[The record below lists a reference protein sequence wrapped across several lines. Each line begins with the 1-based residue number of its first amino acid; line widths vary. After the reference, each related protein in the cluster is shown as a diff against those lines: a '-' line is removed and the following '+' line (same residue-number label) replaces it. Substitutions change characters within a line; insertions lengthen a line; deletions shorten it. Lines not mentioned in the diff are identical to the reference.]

1 MVGGPTGG
9 DSLTGSPELFG
20 TYAIQSLIGRGSF
33 SSVFRAQ
40 LQGQYGFRK
49 QVALKVLR
57 HRLERTD
64 EQVSADFLNEARLGA
79 SIRHPNLVDFYEC
92 GRVGDRLY
100 IAMELVD
107 GPDLGQ
113 VLQMVPDPIPPLS
126 DDLIVTLAM
135 QLARGL
141 KALHEAT
148 HDGKPIMAVHRDFK
162 PGNILLSPHGTSKI
176 TDYGIVRFAADFY
189 EPDQTEGLRGSPL
202 YMSPEQARG
211 EELTQASDIFS
222 FGVTVL
228 EMING
233 APVFREDTVS
243 RIVDRVRSADA
254 TAALLTAR
262 SQFPQLVTVLEGCL
276 LPDPASRI
284 PTGRALVEALKD
296 IEPPPFGEE
305 LITDLAV
312 ETYGYLEIHQAS
324 LWNRPIAKFWAT
336 LVDDEEESVSI
347 QLVGFGGVQED
358 RVADLEQVLADADAA
373 EDARIDGELQA
384 PESTAVEAATAVTG
398 VTPDPGPPAKP
409 RRVLLP
415 WAVAGVAVLLMLLL
429 LALPRLWTAPD
440 VGDAPGV
447 DGGAASGG
455 TAGPVVM
462 LEEDGADIED
472 AGEPIKGTDQD
483 AVGEE
488 EVETPGAAMPIDPVV
503 TAGGDEPTTPPAPEQ
518 DGADDGA
525 AEVPPA
531 ATGNDEV
538 ADVSPTGEGPPRLH
552 HTPVTRGIRGKDIRF
567 VVDVDPAGGYR
578 STVWYRGVPGGAWE
592 TRKIDG
598 GSDGTLTVVIPA
610 GVWLDQN
617 STEVEYFI
625 EVAGPG
631 GLARA
636 GSAVRPFRFRL
647 Y

>member
-1 MVGGPTGG
+1 MVDGPSGG
-9 DSLTGSPELFG
+9 DSLTGAPDLFG

-57 HRLERTD
+57 HRLKNAD
-64 EQVSADFLNEARLGA
+64 ETVSADFLNEARLGA
-79 SIRHPNLVDFYEC
+79 SIRHPNLVEFYEC

-113 VLQMVPDPIPPLS
+113 LLQLVPDPLPPLS
-126 DDLIVTLAM
+126 DELVITLAM

-141 KALHEAT
+141 KALHLAT
-148 HDGKPIMAVHRDFK
+148 HDGKPILAIHRDFK
-162 PGNILLSPHGTSKI
+162 PGNILLSPHGLAKI

-211 EELTQASDIFS
+211 EPLTQASDIFS

-228 EMING
+228 EMITG

-243 RIVDRVRSADA
+243 RIVDRVQHADA
-254 TAALLTAR
+254 GAALLVAR
-262 SQFPQLVTVLEGCL
+262 AQFPQLVAVLEDCL

-284 PTGRALVEALKD
+284 PHGGALVEALKD

-305 LITDLAV
+305 LITDMAV
-312 ETYGYLEIHQAS
+312 ETYGLLEIQQAS
-324 LWNRPIAKFWAT
+324 MWNRPVAKFWAT

-347 QLVGFGGVQED
+347 QLVGFGGAQED
-358 RVADLEQVLADADAA
+358 RVADLEQVLAEADAA
-373 EDARIDGELQA
+373 ENARVDAEESSSG
-384 PESTAVEAATAVTG
+384 STAIQAAVAPAAG
-398 VTPDPGPPAKP
+398 RRPPRALTP
-409 RRVLLP
+409 
-415 WAVAGVAVLLMLLL
+415 WIVAGVALVLVLIL
-429 LALPRLWTAPD
+429 LALPRLRSVP
-440 VGDAPGV
+440 GDEEEPTPAVEVRPAEPATPTPGVADADAAVEPGV
-447 DGGAASGG
+447 DDA
-455 TAGPVVM
+455 PP
-462 LEEDGADIED
+462 EP
-472 AGEPIKGTDQD
+472 AGEP
-483 AVGEE
+483 
-488 EVETPGAAMPIDPVV
+488 VETPPGESAVEPANPPVPEPPVDAGTGAN
-503 TAGGDEPTTPPAPEQ
+503 PPAPE
-518 DGADDGA
+518 
-525 AEVPPA
+525 AETVDVEETPAEPA
-531 ATGNDEV
+531 AGQ
-538 ADVSPTGEGPPRLH
+538 GPPRLN
-552 HTPVTRGIRGKDIRF
+552 HTPVARGIRGKDIRF
-567 VVDVDPAGGYR
+567 TVGVDPAGSYR
-578 STVWYRGVPGGAWE
+578 STVWFRGVPGGSWQ

-598 GSDGTLTVVIPA
+598 GEDGTLTVVIPA

-631 GLARA
+631 GLARS
-636 GSAVRPFRFRL
+636 GSAVKPYRFRL

>member
-1 MVGGPTGG
+1 MGSGITGG
-9 DSLTGSPELFG
+9 DSLTGAPELFG

-57 HRLERTD
+57 HRLHRTD

-79 SIRHPNLVDFYEC
+79 SIRHPNLVEFYEC

-113 VLQMVPDPIPPLS
+113 LMQLVPETLPPLT

-141 KALHEAT
+141 KSLHEAT
-148 HDGKPIMAVHRDFK
+148 HDGKPIQAIHRDFK
-162 PGNILLSPHGTSKI
+162 PGNILLSPHGLAKI

-189 EPDQTEGLRGSPL
+189 EPDETEGLRGSPL

-211 EELTQASDIFS
+211 EPLTQASDVFS

-243 RIVDRVRSADA
+243 RIVDRVRHADA
-254 TAALLTAR
+254 SSALLTAR
-262 SQFPQLVTVLEGCL
+262 SQFPELVSVLEGCL

-284 PTGRALVEALKD
+284 PHGGALVEALKD
-296 IEPPPFGEE
+296 VEPPPFGEE
-305 LITDLAV
+305 LISNLAV
-312 ETYGYLEIHQAS
+312 ECYGFLEIQQAS
-324 LWNRPIAKFWAT
+324 MWNRPIAKFWAT

-347 QLVGFGGVQED
+347 QLVGFGEPQDD
-358 RVADLEQVLADADAA
+358 RVTDLEQVMADADAA
-373 EDARIDGELQA
+373 EDQRVLGDGSSASEVVPPVTSADAEAA
-384 PESTAVEAATAVTG
+384 PEPAAIPPPRRPLLPWLVAILAVTALVVLIVLPRLRTSPGDPDEVSDAPVEAAPPPEGTTLPAEP
-398 VTPDPGPPAKP
+398 VTPVVTDADPGPVPDVPEPAHSAVP
-409 RRVLLP
+409 GEPGHVENLP
-415 WAVAGVAVLLMLLL
+415 
-429 LALPRLWTAPD
+429 PTDD
-440 VGDAPGV
+440 VGDAPADSV
-447 DGGAASGG
+447 PPPPPAS
-455 TAGPVVM
+455 
-462 LEEDGADIED
+462 
-472 AGEPIKGTDQD
+472 
-483 AVGEE
+483 E
-488 EVETPGAAMPIDPVV
+488 EVAPPPP
-503 TAGGDEPTTPPAPEQ
+503 EPTEEQ
-518 DGADDGA
+518 
-525 AEVPPA
+525 
-531 ATGNDEV
+531 
-538 ADVSPTGEGPPRLH
+538 GPPRLQH
-552 HTPVTRGIRGKDIRF
+552 SPVTRGIRGKDIRF
-567 VVDVDPAGGYR
+567 TVGVDPAGSYR
-578 STVWYRGVPGGAWE
+578 STVWFRGVPGGSWE

-598 GSDGTLTVVIPA
+598 GEGGNLTVVIPA
-610 GVWLDQN
+610 GVWLDQ
-617 STEVEYFI
+617 SATEVEYFI

-636 GSAVRPFRFRL
+636 GSPVEPYRFRL
-647 Y
+647 F